1 MKRGDKTLKLL
12 EILKEAVLDTADLLD
27 AFITSG
33 YGASLSKINKKA
45 AGGSFRSRFKS
56 DVSNEE
62 IKKEY
67 DRFYSMVRRLEKDG
81 LIEKKGKEKNKEKKK
96 FFVITQ
102 KGKEKIG
109 FLRNVKKKMGSLPS
123 SDYEGRKS
131 SRVTIVMFDIPEKE
145 KNKRAWLR
153 SVLGRMEFEMIQKSV
168 WMGKVTLPKEFLNDL
183 KDLKLIDFIEIFEIT
198 KTGSLKQ
205 LT

>member
-1 MKRGDKTLKLL
+1 MRRGDKTLKLL
-12 EILKEAVLDTADLLD
+12 EILKEAALDTADLLD

-33 YGASLSKINKKA
+33 YGASLDTIQSKA
-45 AGGSFRSRFKS
+45 ADSSFRSRFKS
-56 DVSNEE
+56 DISKNE

-67 DRFYSMVRRLEKDG
+67 NRFYSMVRRLEKDG
-81 LIEKKGKEKNKEKKK
+81 LIEKKGKEKNKGKKN
-96 FFVITQ
+96 FFMITQ

-109 FLRNVKKKMGSLPS
+109 FLRNVKKRMGSLPS
-123 SDYEGRKS
+123 SDYKGRKS
-131 SRVTIVMFDIPEKE
+131 NRVTIVMFDIPEKE
-145 KNKRAWLR
+145 RNKRAWLR
-153 SVLGRMEFEMIQKSV
+153 SILGRMKFEMIQKSV